1 MAGQE
6 CSGGAPR
13 PERED
18 EMNKNKKPRK
28 PLFVTGLAVIAAVG
42 LLYLFGRNGRYVR
55 LD

>member
-13 PERED
+13 PQRED
-18 EMNKNKKPRK
+18 EMNKKPRK
-28 PLFVTGLAVIAAVG
+28 PLFVTGLAMIAAVG